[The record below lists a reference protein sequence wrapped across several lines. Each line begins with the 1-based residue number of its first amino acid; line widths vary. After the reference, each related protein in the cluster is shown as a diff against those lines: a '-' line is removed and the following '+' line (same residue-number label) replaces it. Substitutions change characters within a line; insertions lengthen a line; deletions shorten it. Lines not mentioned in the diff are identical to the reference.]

1 MSTPRVFRLA
11 GVNKNGCIP
20 KNCFFFIGMCILSNY
35 KANTFYIHLLSV
47 HI

>member
-20 KNCFFFIGMCILSNY
+20 KNCFFIGMCILSNY